1 MSLARSLTFSLL
13 VMSLSCLGAAQKPVA
28 MPEAQPKEPAKV
40 NARPSTTQT
49 PPSEPFD
56 KADVKTMAAK
66 CVTLQTEAGDIE
78 IELYPE
84 RAPESVR
91 NFLNL
96 VSIGAFDTTTFS
108 RVVLGFVIQGG
119 NIATREAGVS
129 PELSKRSRRTI
140 PDEPNQILHERGVL
154 SMARSDQPNAATTH
168 FFILVDSAPTL
179 DGKFAAFG
187 RVTKGMDVVD
197 AINKA
202 KVEGETPVK
211 PVHIKK
217 AIVSNCPA
225 TAPQ

>member
-13 VMSLSCLGAAQKPVA
+13 VLSLSCLCSAQKPVA
-28 MPEAQPKEPAKV
+28 TPEAASKEPAKV
-40 NARPSTTQT
+40 NARPNPAPTA
-49 PPSEPFD
+49 PAEPFD
-56 KADVKTMAAK
+56 KADVKTMASK

-96 VSIGAFDTTTFS
+96 VSIGALDTTTFS
-108 RVVLGFVIQGG
+108 RVVPGFVIQGG
-119 NIATREAGVS
+119 NIATREAGIS
-129 PELSKRSRRTI
+129 PDLARRSRRTI
-140 PDEPNQILHERGVL
+140 PDEPNQVLHERGVV

-197 AINKA
+197 AINKV

-225 TAPQ
+225 TDPQ